1 MWAIEGLGPVEHFD
15 DLVECK
21 NKSILDDSEAEA
33 EAEAYC
39 INDGLKCA
47 KTSDSPKVAMLCV

>member
-21 NKSILDDSEAEA
+21 NKSILDD
-33 EAEAYC
+33 
-39 INDGLKCA
+39 
-47 KTSDSPKVAMLCV
+47 ML